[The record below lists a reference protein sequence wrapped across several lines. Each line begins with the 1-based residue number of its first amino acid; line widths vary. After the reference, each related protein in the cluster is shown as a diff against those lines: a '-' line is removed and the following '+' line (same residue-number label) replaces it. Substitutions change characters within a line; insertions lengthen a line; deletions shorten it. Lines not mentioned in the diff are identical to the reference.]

1 MLEMPTKGVLLM
13 QAMDIA
19 WMILKRDDEDFPA
32 DLALSPR
39 PVDGVGAETSEEED
53 YDPVTGRNQA
63 GVTAS
68 MDNFQAL
75 NELCGDMT
83 DEQCQ
88 AMFDNL
94 MMFRGAESDL
104 QGDDE

>member
-1 MLEMPTKGVLLM
+1 
-13 QAMDIA
+13 
-19 WMILKRDDEDFPA
+19 
-32 DLALSPR
+32 
-39 PVDGVGAETSEEED
+39 
-53 YDPVTGRNQA
+53 
-63 GVTAS
+63 

-88 AMFDNL
+88 AMFDNF